1 MSEISKTNGLWG
13 KTCEPYRGGVD
24 PLTEPDLTKYLNMLN
39 EAWEII
45 ESKRLERT
53 FQFNDFSEALAFT
66 NHVGQLAEAQQH
78 HPDIHLSWGK
88 VKIELWTHKIG
99 GLHQNDFILASGI
112 DRI

>member
-1 MSEISKTNGLWG
+1 
-13 KTCEPYRGGVD
+13 
-24 PLTEPDLTKYLNMLN
+24 
-39 EAWEII
+39 
-45 ESKRLERT
+45 
-53 FQFNDFSEALAFT
+53 
-66 NHVGQLAEAQQH
+66 AQQH

>member
-13 KTCEPYRGGVD
+13 KACEPCRGGVD

-53 FQFNDFSEALAFT
+53 FQFNDFADALAFT

>member
-1 MSEISKTNGLWG
+1 MSEISETNGLLG
-13 KTCEPYRGGVD
+13 KTCEPCRGGVD
-24 PLTEPDLTKYLNMLN
+24 PLTEPDLSKYLKMLN
-39 EAWEII
+39 EEWEII

-53 FQFNDFSEALAFT
+53 FKFNDFAEALVFA
-66 NHVGQLAEAQQH
+66 NHVGQLAEEQQH